1 MAGRYSLAPLL
12 MLALA
17 GCGEPPRLHEERILV
32 FGTWVDL
39 ALWGV
44 DETTTARASRVIQ
57 GDLGDL
63 HTRWHAWEPGELT
76 RINSAIAAGE
86 AVEVVPSMLPVL
98 VRARELSLRSG
109 NLFNP
114 AIGRLVGLWGFHAN
128 APAEREP
135 PPAAAIAALVDTAPT
150 MADLEFDGARMTSTN
165 TSVQL
170 DLGAFAK
177 GYGVD
182 IAIGRL
188 RDLGITD
195 AMVNAGGDLRA
206 IGRRGDRAWRV
217 GVRDPDGGLLGAI
230 EVSDGE
236 SVFTSG
242 TYERQFEH
250 AGIRY
255 HHIIDPRTGYPA
267 RGLSSVTVIGHDG
280 AEADAAATALLVAGA
295 DWPRTARALGI
306 EAVLAVDEQ
315 GGLQATPAMVRRLQF
330 LHEPPPPLGVVALPT
345 I

>member
-1 MAGRYSLAPLL
+1 

-76 RINSAIAAGE
+76 RINSAIAAGDS
-86 AVEVVPSMLPVL
+86 VEVGPSMLPVL

-109 NLFNP
+109 SLFNP

-128 APAEREP
+128 APAERIP
-135 PPAAAIAALVDTAPT
+135 PPAAAIAELVDSAPT
-150 MADLEFDGARMTSTN
+150 MADLAFDGARMTSTN
-165 TSVQL
+165 SSVQI

-206 IGRRGDRAWRV
+206 IGRRGDRPWRI

-250 AGIRY
+250 AGVRY

-295 DWPRTARALGI
+295 DWPRTASALGI
-306 EAVLAVDEQ
+306 EAVLAVDER
-315 GGLQATPAMVRRLQF
+315 GGLQATPAMVHRLQF
-330 LHEPPPPLGVVALPT
+330 LHEPPPPLGVVALPA